1 MSEEIKK
8 IRKNIDSID
17 NEILELLNKRAS
29 QAINISKE
37 KQKSDKSDNFY
48 NAEREAQVLRRIK
61 ENNDGPLSDQV
72 ISRLYQEIMSACLSL
87 EAPLRVSYLGPK
99 GTYTQAATQSH
110 FGNSILSVP
119 QPSVEDVFSSVEKRE
134 SHYGVVPVENS
145 TQGIVSST
153 LDMFMNSSLRI
164 SGEIEIAIHH
174 NLLSKEKKITN
185 INKVYAHPQSFSQCK
200 MWLEKNCPNSEKINA
215 SSNAEAALIA
225 AKEKNAAAIASEIAA
240 DIYDLQILNKN
251 LEDNFNNSTRFLVIG
266 DRDTEPSGS
275 DKTTIIVS
283 TKNDAGALHN
293 LLEPLSKHKV
303 SMTRIESRPSKN
315 NNWEYLFYLD
325 LDGHIKDESLKK
337 ASKEIKKEASLYR
350 FLGSYPTAENW
361 TLCPIIKK

>member
-1 MSEEIKK
+1 MSDDIKK
-8 IRKNIDSID
+8 IRENIDLID
-17 NEILELLNKRAS
+17 KDILELLNKRAL
-29 QAINISKE
+29 QAVNISKE
-37 KQKSDKSDNFY
+37 KQKTDKSDNFY

-61 ENNDGPLSDQV
+61 DINEGPLSDQV
-72 ISRLYQEIMSACLSL
+72 LSCIYQEIMSACLSL
-87 EAPLRVSYLGPK
+87 EAPLKVSYLGPK
-99 GTYTQAATQSH
+99 GTYTQAATQAH
-110 FGNSILSVP
+110 FGNSILSMS
-119 QPSVEDVFSSVEKRE
+119 QSSVEDVFSSVEKRE

-153 LDMFMNSSLRI
+153 LDMFMNSSLKI

-174 NLLSKEKKITN
+174 NLLSKEKKISE
-185 INKVYAHPQSFSQCK
+185 IKRIYAHPQSFSQCK
-200 MWLEKNCPNSEKINA
+200 IWLDKNCPKYEKINA

-225 AKEKNAAAIASEIAA
+225 SKEKNAAAIASEIAA
-240 DIYDLQILNKN
+240 DIYDLKILNKN

-266 DRDTEPSGS
+266 DRDTKPSGN

-283 TKNDAGALHN
+283 TKNNAGALHN

-325 LDGHIKDESLKK
+325 LDGHIEDESLKK
-337 ASKEIKKEASLYR
+337 ANEDIKKEASLYR
-350 FLGSYPTAENW
+350 FLGSYPTAEN
-361 TLCPIIKK
+361 

>member
-1 MSEEIKK
+1 MSDDIKK
-8 IRKNIDSID
+8 IRENIDLID
-17 NEILELLNKRAS
+17 NDILELLNKRAL
-29 QAINISKE
+29 QAVNISKE
-37 KQKSDKSDNFY
+37 KQKTDKSDNFY

-61 ENNDGPLSDQV
+61 EINKGPLSDQV
-72 ISRLYQEIMSACLSL
+72 LSCIYQEIMSACLSL
-87 EAPLRVSYLGPK
+87 EAPLKVSYLGPK
-99 GTYTQAATQSH
+99 GTYTQVATQAH

-119 QPSVEDVFSSVEKRE
+119 QSTVEDVFSSVEKRE

-153 LDMFMNSSLRI
+153 LDMFMNSNLKI

-174 NLLSKEKKITN
+174 NLLSKEKKISE
-185 INKVYAHPQSFSQCK
+185 IKRIYAHPQSFSQCK
-200 MWLEKNCPNSEKINA
+200 IWLDKNCPKSEKINA
-215 SSNAEAALIA
+215 SSNAEAALTA
-225 AKEKNAAAIASEIAA
+225 SKEKHAAAIASEIAA
-240 DIYDLQILNKN
+240 DIYDLQILSKN

-266 DRDTEPSGS
+266 DRDTKPSGN

-283 TKNDAGALHN
+283 TKNNAGALHN

-325 LDGHIKDESLKK
+325 LDGHIEDKSLKK
-337 ASKEIKKEASLYR
+337 ANEDIKKEASLYR
-350 FLGSYPTAENW
+350 FLGSYPTAEN
-361 TLCPIIKK
+361 